1 MKKSILALA
10 LIATVFASCKKE
22 DTKPVTEDVLEEVIL
37 EEVAYTNKLEWT
49 AYKTPEKI
57 GVNGTFNTIE
67 VSGVKDS
74 GIVDQDYTGSTF
86 KITTSSVNTK
96 DAGRDD
102 KLKAGFFA
110 LLAGDING
118 KFVSF
123 ENGKAVVELTMNDVT
138 KTKDFTYTVVDNV
151 LKMNGEI
158 DIIEDFNGTK
168 AFNSIHELCKELHM
182 DKTWTQ
188 VTLNVEIAKK

>member
-22 DTKPVTEDVLEEVIL
+22 ETKVTTEDVLEEVIL
-37 EEVAYTNKLEWT
+37 EKVEYSNKLEWT

-74 GIVDQDYTGSTF
+74 GIVDQDYTGATF
-86 KITTSSVNTK
+86 KIKTSSVNTK

-102 KLKAGFFA
+102 KLKAGFFG
-110 LLAGDING
+110 LLLGDING

-138 KTKDFTYTVVDNV
+138 KTKDFTYTVENNI
-151 LKMNGEI
+151 LKMNGSI
-158 DIIEDFNGTK
+158 DIIEDFDGVK

-182 DKTWTQ
+182 DKTWTD

>member
-22 DTKPVTEDVLEEVIL
+22 ETKPVTEEVLEEVIL
-37 EEVAYTNKLEWT
+37 EKVEYSNKLEWA

-74 GIVDQDYTGSTF
+74 GIVDQDYTGATF
-86 KITTSSVNTK
+86 KINTSSVNTK

-102 KLKAGFFA
+102 KLKAGFFG
-110 LLAGDING
+110 LLAGNIHG

-138 KTKDFTYTVVDNV
+138 VTKDFNYTVENNV
-151 LKMNGEI
+151 LKMNGSI
-158 DIIEDFNGTK
+158 DIIEDFKGTK

-182 DKTWTQ
+182 DKTWTD